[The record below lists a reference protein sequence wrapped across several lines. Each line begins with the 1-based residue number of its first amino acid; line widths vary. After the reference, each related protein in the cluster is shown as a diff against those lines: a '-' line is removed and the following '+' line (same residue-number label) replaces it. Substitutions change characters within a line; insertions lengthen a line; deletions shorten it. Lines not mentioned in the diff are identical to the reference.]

1 MGHVGTL
8 GLHLKSRG
16 VHPVRS
22 DEDEGVIGCETH
34 LLPQI
39 EEYILPPAPKKDNGM
54 LGAFVGSLPF
64 ILLFILLLA
73 YSLTLKPEHP
83 NQRFDTQQFQGQ

>member
-22 DEDEGVIGCETH
+22 DEDEGVVGCEAH

-39 EEYILPPAPKKDNGM
+39 EEYILPLAPKKDNGM
-54 LGAFVGSLPF
+54 LGASVGSLPF
-64 ILLFILLLA
+64 FLLFMLLLA
-73 YSLTLKPEHP
+73 YS
-83 NQRFDTQQFQGQ
+83 

>member
-1 MGHVGTL
+1 MEMAQ
-8 GLHLKSRG
+8 HLPHL
-16 VHPVRS
+16 VVVRS
-22 DEDEGVIGCETH
+22 DEDEGVMGCETH